1 MLVTRSLAPSSGALH
16 SIRIGI
22 GIRRRLLSP
31 SRISGVQVRQRRCF
45 TAWFRPPKAQLVG
58 KVFTF
63 LHSYMANLEYVME
76 PLHNCPVDDSKHKAF
91 VHATTTIGGRDAIE
105 EFMAS

>member
-1 MLVTRSLAPSSGALH
+1 
-16 SIRIGI
+16 
-22 GIRRRLLSP
+22 
-31 SRISGVQVRQRRCF
+31 
-45 TAWFRPPKAQLVG
+45 
-58 KVFTF
+58 
-63 LHSYMANLEYVME
+63 MANLEYVME